1 MKAAEALLTAANGG
15 TAAPRAAP
23 SAAPDTSY
31 PPGMQLQCDVN
42 GCSIVAV
49 PHTARAPPPA
59 AGVADASFLSS
70 VTSMDSSDEDA
81 GPKSGRGGGA
91 AGAGPPRD
99 FDLAEGAGWRLGVD
113 RSAPPGGPG
122 YCAVVGGDGWS
133 AALTR
138 DEYDDLVK
146 VREKTESEE
155 REGEARARRS
165 IGEATT
171 LHPTIIHFF
180 FSLPFLT
187 PSFPFII
194 FTAAAQPAKVGGH
207 PARVRGLA
215 GILGRRRC
223 PGDEHGVRVGAGAG
237 TARAVWRRRG
247 GRRLL

>member
-23 SAAPDTSY
+23 SAAPDSSY

-180 FSLPFLT
+180 FLAPISHSLF
-187 PSFPFII
+187 SFHHFHSCCATCKSRWPPC
-194 FTAAAQPAKVGGH
+194 T
-207 PARVRGLA
+207 
-215 GILGRRRC
+215 C
-223 PGDEHGVRVGAGAG
+223 AG
-237 TARAVWRRRG
+237 TGRHPRTTTRPWR
-247 GRRLL
+247 